1 MNDITEVVITGGY
14 RWSYF
19 QWFILGLYQ
28 LEEKGNIKLKFKL
41 PFASLL
47 LTKSS
52 NRQIIRV
59 ADKLRRI
66 FEKDS
71 YNMDGYIIFI
81 QDGKKVKKTFTIDSA
96 DAPYLFDK
104 KKLDYVDVYFK
115 IQCPLELNKK
125 GFALTEQIIIPWLD
139 HNHIDKNLKITDR
152 GTRNNIEINVDK
164 IKPLMIGPRQ
174 LARGNSYHQ
183 LKKGYDNYIKDQTI
197 IKPQNIMCYFGNALG
212 PKEEE
217 KPIPDFDWEGDI
229 MGYFKNEI
237 SHPNEKRA
245 KAADIISKISNCD
258 ARVIS
263 SRNADSGIVEH
274 TDLIVPLSEFCKHVA
289 RFKWNLNISGYRMSI
304 PNRFIESFMVGTGI
318 ITDKLAVKWY
328 RSFEQEVVETSPMG
342 YLPMDKVDWK
352 QFKKDLEDLPQIKP
366 NQVLESFEKKWSPK
380 AVARYIIDTVKDC

>member
-104 KKLDYVDVYFK
+104 KKLDYV
-115 IQCPLELNKK
+115 
-125 GFALTEQIIIPWLD
+125 
-139 HNHIDKNLKITDR
+139 
-152 GTRNNIEINVDK
+152 
-164 IKPLMIGPRQ
+164 
-174 LARGNSYHQ
+174 
-183 LKKGYDNYIKDQTI
+183 
-197 IKPQNIMCYFGNALG
+197 
-212 PKEEE
+212 
-217 KPIPDFDWEGDI
+217 EG
-229 MGYFKNEI
+229 KL
-237 SHPNEKRA
+237 
-245 KAADIISKISNCD
+245 
-258 ARVIS
+258 
-263 SRNADSGIVEH
+263 SGS
-274 TDLIVPLSEFCKHVA
+274 DPMK
-289 RFKWNLNISGYRMSI
+289 YR
-304 PNRFIESFMVGTGI
+304 
-318 ITDKLAVKWY
+318 
-328 RSFEQEVVETSPMG
+328 
-342 YLPMDKVDWK
+342 
-352 QFKKDLEDLPQIKP
+352 
-366 NQVLESFEKKWSPK
+366 
-380 AVARYIIDTVKDC
+380 